1 MKRIFSLIALTAAM
15 FAAIAVDAAAL
26 SETDAGIAA
35 SRWARRRR
43 LGIKLSPQRT
53 ATRRYTTQD
62 GNAFY
67 GVRLGSSGTVFVADV
82 GGKGSVL
89 AFTRQPL
96 AQIDE
101 ASPLYALISRDLAAR
116 EGMTAGATDI
126 TADDESDI
134 DDLRVMP
141 FVRTRWDQGEA
152 YSDYDGTI
160 VKCYNYYTPTAVLTF
175 KFEDGTIYIPE
186 KEYSTPCGC
195 VATAMAQAM
204 RYWQHPSGRS
214 SFSNTITHP
223 VSPADVLCVRY
234 NGTVYYTSMEMTNE
248 LVLCE
253 QVTSYSWNDMIECPL
268 SYVLDE
274 KNNPVWSGDPV
285 NEAQCMAIGGFT
297 YDCGVSVGLEYSPS
311 GTGLYTSQM
320 AKIPAALTNVFG
332 YASAVVRNSMK
343 NGTLTADPG
352 ERARAILTNL
362 DAKRPV
368 ILLISGNRGGHA
380 VVADGYGFVGR
391 KSTPFVHLNMGWAGQ
406 CDVWYNLP
414 SINVSDNPENF
425 SGFDTIDG
433 VVYNIAPE
441 VDMVGEIVSGC
452 ATDESGS
459 PVPGVEVKAY
469 AADGSLA
476 GSAST
481 DERGVYSIILPPD
494 AEGYDIFASKGD
506 NVGDAY
512 TGRVAESCDEEV
524 GNSWGND
531 LSMGLP
537 KVRVGDRLFSGFRH
551 AVEFAQRKG
560 EPLVEV
566 LRPCSLA
573 GDITV
578 STNLSIVATNAA
590 PRQSTVVCS
599 SYTAPFKVAD
609 GARLSLSNI
618 VMSAADVAGV
628 VNVDV
633 ASNGVVAVAGTVIV
647 DSIVT
652 ADADGFEL
660 AGPLKSGIEIKCL
673 IAKEA
678 GSVFGVASFADA
690 ADYAAYV
697 FNGFDPELAGVA
709 EDGVLKWA
717 AEVPVPPAA
726 AYAVFVGDSGTLGFR
741 SFDQLISST
750 SGPGEMHLLRRCQF
764 TQKAEFANDRLLMSD
779 NGDGLYVK
787 GGGFTV
793 RAGATLTVTNVA
805 ICGSAPNP
813 LFTLGVNRDSK
824 GNFVL
829 ADGASIDGYAST
841 VRQTQSGGAV
851 SVQYGTARL
860 LAGSV
865 IDGCSVTA
873 ANSHGGGVYLRTGYA
888 GLELAGGAISNCV
901 AGSTGGGVYAD
912 GLSTIRVTAPSF
924 VVGNSAVGSDG
935 ITTTDSDVYVN
946 GGDISRFV
954 LAGDAAGSSI
964 GVDRV
969 DGSVGAPIAGDAFMS
984 VEVDAQTATN
994 SASAFFSNDADLTGA
1009 VSGDAKSLVWMDAP
1023 DPNQCEPDRAVAVV
1037 VYDED
1042 GETNYYSTV
1051 LAALVGLRGDAAVFV
1066 ATNYISDA
1074 VGEKDWYIYGDVE
1087 IQYNVRLCTAD
1098 GAETPATIFRDFR
1111 ANSLISILGPCTLFV
1126 RPGATLTL
1134 SNIVF
1139 KGAWTVSAMPW
1150 AKYPL
1155 FAVDGGTLVMEDG
1168 TKIVDIEQ
1176 WGSRASGAVNVYND
1190 GVFRMLG
1197 GTIRNIVNSYEST
1210 EADYGVGAGVLVDGG
1225 TAYFEGGSVDNCTAT
1240 RYAGVYVGN
1249 GGKAYVSGGF
1259 SATGSRTYATAE
1271 RPAVDSNIAVQD
1283 LSTLVLTA
1291 PLTGTIGFN
1300 EGVKASTNIFG
1311 EVGCELTDEVVA
1323 SATNF
1328 HHDVTGALGAV
1339 ATNTEGRAVLVWS
1352 SAFPAGED
1360 TFEEDGVA
1368 YYRVV
1373 PPPPP
1378 PVYTIHYVGGDGA
1391 TGTMEDTVCKYG
1403 KVYNLRKCTLSKS
1416 GSHFVG
1422 WAWNGRLYDDGLLIF
1437 NLSETDGD
1445 VLDFVAVWVDE

>member
-452 ATDESGS
+452 AQ
-459 PVPGVEVKAY
+459 P
-469 AADGSLA
+469 
-476 GSAST
+476 
-481 DERGVYSIILPPD
+481 
-494 AEGYDIFASKGD
+494 
-506 NVGDAY
+506 
-512 TGRVAESCDEEV
+512 
-524 GNSWGND
+524 
-531 LSMGLP
+531 
-537 KVRVGDRLFSGFRH
+537 
-551 AVEFAQRKG
+551 
-560 EPLVEV
+560 
-566 LRPCSLA
+566 
-573 GDITV
+573 
-578 STNLSIVATNAA
+578 TNAA
-590 PRQSTVVCS
+590 FTALSCRRMPR
-599 SYTAPFKVAD
+599 D
-609 GARLSLSNI
+609 
-618 VMSAADVAGV
+618 M
-628 VNVDV
+628 
-633 ASNGVVAVAGTVIV
+633 
-647 DSIVT
+647 
-652 ADADGFEL
+652 
-660 AGPLKSGIEIKCL
+660 
-673 IAKEA
+673 
-678 GSVFGVASFADA
+678 
-690 ADYAAYV
+690 
-697 FNGFDPELAGVA
+697 
-709 EDGVLKWA
+709 
-717 AEVPVPPAA
+717 
-726 AYAVFVGDSGTLGFR
+726 
-741 SFDQLISST
+741 ISSRRRAT
-750 SGPGEMHLLRRCQF
+750 MWAMPTPGVSPSPAMKRSA
-764 TQKAEFANDRLLMSD
+764 T
-779 NGDGLYVK
+779 
-787 GGGFTV
+787 
-793 RAGATLTVTNVA
+793 AG
-805 ICGSAPNP
+805 
-813 LFTLGVNRDSK
+813 
-824 GNFVL
+824 
-829 ADGASIDGYAST
+829 
-841 VRQTQSGGAV
+841 
-851 SVQYGTARL
+851 
-860 LAGSV
+860 
-865 IDGCSVTA
+865 
-873 ANSHGGGVYLRTGYA
+873 
-888 GLELAGGAISNCV
+888 
-901 AGSTGGGVYAD
+901 
-912 GLSTIRVTAPSF
+912 
-924 VVGNSAVGSDG
+924 
-935 ITTTDSDVYVN
+935 
-946 GGDISRFV
+946 
-954 LAGDAAGSSI
+954 
-964 GVDRV
+964 
-969 DGSVGAPIAGDAFMS
+969 
-984 VEVDAQTATN
+984 
-994 SASAFFSNDADLTGA
+994 
-1009 VSGDAKSLVWMDAP
+1009 
-1023 DPNQCEPDRAVAVV
+1023 
-1037 VYDED
+1037 
-1042 GETNYYSTV
+1042 
-1051 LAALVGLRGDAAVFV
+1051 
-1066 ATNYISDA
+1066 
-1074 VGEKDWYIYGDVE
+1074 
-1087 IQYNVRLCTAD
+1087 
-1098 GAETPATIFRDFR
+1098 ATIFRWDCRRCASATDFS
-1111 ANSLISILGPCTLFV
+1111 A
-1126 RPGATLTL
+1126 A
-1134 SNIVF
+1134 
-1139 KGAWTVSAMPW
+1139 SAMPSNLRS
-1150 AKYPL
+1150 A
-1155 FAVDGGTLVMEDG
+1155 
-1168 TKIVDIEQ
+1168 
-1176 WGSRASGAVNVYND
+1176 RAS
-1190 GVFRMLG
+1190 RL
-1197 GTIRNIVNSYEST
+1197 
-1210 EADYGVGAGVLVDGG
+1210 
-1225 TAYFEGGSVDNCTAT
+1225 
-1240 RYAGVYVGN
+1240 
-1249 GGKAYVSGGF
+1249 
-1259 SATGSRTYATAE
+1259 SRCCVPALLRETSPSQQTFQSLRQTPRRDS
-1271 RPAVDSNIAVQD
+1271 RP
-1283 LSTLVLTA
+1283 
-1291 PLTGTIGFN
+1291 
-1300 EGVKASTNIFG
+1300 
-1311 EVGCELTDEVVA
+1311 
-1323 SATNF
+1323 
-1328 HHDVTGALGAV
+1328 
-1339 ATNTEGRAVLVWS
+1339 S
-1352 SAFPAGED
+1352 SAAPIPPRSRLRMAPASRFP
-1360 TFEEDGVA
+1360 
-1368 YYRVV
+1368 
-1373 PPPPP
+1373 
-1378 PVYTIHYVGGDGA
+1378 I
-1391 TGTMEDTVCKYG
+1391 
-1403 KVYNLRKCTLSKS
+1403 S
-1416 GSHFVG
+1416 
-1422 WAWNGRLYDDGLLIF
+1422 
-1437 NLSETDGD
+1437 
-1445 VLDFVAVWVDE
+1445 